1 MVKKLEWI
9 EMAQLAV
16 SSIVF
21 KSLSPKAPIA
31 LTILLPRLGQCDQKG
46 VQNDLGAAAGLRD
59 RNGRPRTSVTER
71 YLTAEN
77 RILKA
82 QIKGRLLLSQEEKAT
97 LAEIAH
103 RLGRKALEEVAGA
116 AQPDTILGWYRK
128 LIAKK
133 FDGSRFRQRVGRPR
147 IAEEIERL
155 VVRMAKE
162 NPSWGYD
169 RIVGALANLGHRLSD
184 QTVGNLLRRHSI
196 SPAPKRKQ
204 TVSWKDFIRS
214 HRDVL
219 VGMDFFTAEVLTL
232 KGLLTYY
239 VLFFIHLETR
249 QVSLAGFTPYPDQEW
264 MEQQARNMT
273 MEEWGCL
280 RGCRYLLHD
289 RDTKFCESFRELIES
304 GSVKPIR
311 LPARSPNLNS
321 YAERWVRSVK
331 EECLAKLILFGES
344 SLRRALQQYLL
355 HYHEE
360 RNHQGKENRIL
371 FPFQTRARRKEGA
384 VRCRERLG
392 GLLKYYEREAA

>member
-1 MVKKLEWI
+1 MRSE
-9 EMAQLAV
+9 
-16 SSIVF
+16 
-21 KSLSPKAPIA
+21 
-31 LTILLPRLGQCDQKG
+31 R
-46 VQNDLGAAAGLRD
+46 VQNDLGATAGLRY
-59 RNGRPRTSVTER
+59 RNGRSRTSVTER
-71 YLTAEN
+71 VSGGGEPHSESPDEGSAVTLRRRKSHIGGDRSPAGTKGLGGSGRSSATRYDSGLVSE
-77 RILKA
+77 A
-82 QIKGRLLLSQEEKAT
+82 QR
-97 LAEIAH
+97 
-103 RLGRKALEEVAGA
+103 
-116 AQPDTILGWYRK
+116 
-128 LIAKK
+128 KK

-184 QTVGNLLRRHSI
+184 QTVGNVLRRHGL

-219 VGMDFFTAEVLTL
+219 VGMDFFTTEVLTL

-249 QVSLAGFTPYPDQEW
+249 RVNLAGFTPFPDQEW

-331 EECLAKLILFGES
+331 EECLAKLILVGES
-344 SLRRALQQYLL
+344 
-355 HYHEE
+355 
-360 RNHQGKENRIL
+360 
-371 FPFQTRARRKEGA
+371 
-384 VRCRERLG
+384 
-392 GLLKYYEREAA
+392 

>member
-1 MVKKLEWI
+1 MIW
-9 EMAQLAV
+9 AQRLACV
-16 SSIVF
+16 TGTVNQE
-21 KSLSPKAPIA
+21 
-31 LTILLPRLGQCDQKG
+31 LL
-46 VQNDLGAAAGLRD
+46 LR
-59 RNGRPRTSVTER
+59 NE
-71 YLTAEN
+71 YLAAEN

-128 LIAKK
+128 LIARK
-133 FDGSRFRQRVGRPR
+133 FDGSRFRERVGRPR
-147 IAEEIERL
+147 VAEEIERF

-184 QTVGNLLRRHSI
+184 QTVGNLLRRHGL

-219 VGMDFFTAEVLTL
+219 VGMDLFTAEVLTL
-232 KGLLTYY
+232 KGLLTYD

-249 QVSLAGFTPYPDQEW
+249 RVSLVGFTPYPDQGW

-273 MEEWGCL
+273 MEEWGSL
-280 RGCRYLLHD
+280 KGCRYLLHD

-304 GSVKPIR
+304 ASVNPLR

-331 EECLAKLILFGES
+331 EECLSRLILFGES
-344 SLRRALQQYLL
+344 SLRRALRHYEA
-355 HYHEE
+355 HYHQE
-360 RNHQGKENRIL
+360 RNHQGKDNVLL
-371 FPFQTRARRKEGA
+371 FPLPTQAVRGEQEK

>member
-1 MVKKLEWI
+1 MIWAR
-9 EMAQLAV
+9 MLAYITGTV
-16 SSIVF
+16 DQE
-21 KSLSPKAPIA
+21 
-31 LTILLPRLGQCDQKG
+31 LL
-46 VQNDLGAAAGLRD
+46 LR
-59 RNGRPRTSVTER
+59 NE
-71 YLTAEN
+71 YLAAEN
-77 RILKA
+77 RILRA
-82 QIKGRLLLSQEEKAT
+82 QIKGRLLLSDPEKAT

-103 RLGRKALEEVAGA
+103 RLGRKGLEELAVVAK
-116 AQPDTILGWYRK
+116 PDTLLAWYGK
-128 LIAKK
+128 LIANK
-133 FDGSRFRQRVGRPR
+133 FDGSKFRKSWGRPR
-147 IAEEIERL
+147 VDEETERL

-162 NPSWGYD
+162 NPTWGYD

-184 QTVGNLLRRHSI
+184 QTVGNVLRRHGI
-196 SPAPKRKQ
+196 SPAPKRKPSI
-204 TVSWKDFIRS
+204 SWKNFIRS

-232 KGLLTYY
+232 KGLTTYY

-249 QVSLAGFTPYPDQEW
+249 QVKLAGFTPYPDQEW

-289 RDTKFCESFRELIES
+289 RDAKFCQSFRELIKTA
-304 GSVKPIR
+304 SVNPLR

-331 EECLAKLILFGES
+331 EECLSKLILFGES
-344 SLRRALQQYLL
+344 SLRRALQQYIV

-360 RNHQGKENRIL
+360 RNHQGKDNRIL
-371 FPFQTRARRKEGA
+371 FPSRPEARRNMGA